1 MVADGPKF
9 FIVNKQ
15 YCYKTMPKGACIYIN
30 ISVMKDTNIYAVD
43 MLFACTV
50 YSVSGYTRNSLETIS
65 M

>member
-30 ISVMKDTNIYAVD
+30 SSVMKDTNIYAVD

-50 YSVSGYTRNSLETIS
+50 YSVWSYQKFSRSY
-65 M
+65 